1 MRITLFTKRYIVRR
15 YSMRLSKFILYFFVI
30 IFLGSCTSGNIKK
43 TSSAAD
49 NTAYDFTLPDQNGK
63 LIKLG
68 DVLKEYRGAVIAFY
82 PKDDTKK

>member
-1 MRITLFTKRYIVRR
+1 MRI
-15 YSMRLSKFILYFFVI
+15 SKFILYIFLI
-30 IFLGSCTSGNIKK
+30 TFLGSCSSGNIKK
-43 TSSAAD
+43 TSPVAD

-68 DVLKEYRGAVIAFY
+68 DVLKKYRGAVIAFY